1 VTEPDPPEEQDEPT
15 NIDEPNPLDLARDIT
30 DRYKRGGA
38 PAPQGRRRRPTS
50 SQPSAGPR
58 SKRDDAVPISEVFGE
73 LIRDRGWGKQLD
85 AQRVLEDWGSIVGP
99 EVAQHSRVTGFADA
113 VVHVETRTT
122 AWATQLK
129 LLAPRIVAR
138 LNELLGDGSVLRIE
152 IRGPQAPSWKS
163 GPRSIRGQRGPRD
176 TYG

>member
-1 VTEPDPPEEQDEPT
+1 MTDPEEPRPAEQPPQETD
-15 NIDEPNPLDLARDIT
+15 PLDLARDIT
-30 DRYKRGGA
+30 ERYRRGGA
-38 PAPQGRRRRPTS
+38 PAPKGHQKRRPPPTKI
-50 SQPSAGPR
+50 GPR
-58 SKRDDAVPISEVFGE
+58 PHRDDAVPISEVLSD

-99 EVAQHSRVTGFADA
+99 EVAQHSRVTGYADA

-138 LNELLGDGSVLRIE
+138 LNELLGDGSVVRIE
-152 IRGPQAPSWKS
+152 IRGPQAPSWTS
-163 GPRSIRGQRGPRD
+163 GPRSVRGQRGPRD

>member
-1 VTEPDPPEEQDEPT
+1 MSEPEDPPD
-15 NIDEPNPLDLARDIT
+15 PLDLARDIT

-38 PAPQGRRRRPTS
+38 PAPKGQPRRRPPP
-50 SQPSAGPR
+50 PSGPR
-58 SKRDDAVPISEVFGE
+58 QRREDAVPISEVLGD
-73 LIRDRGWGKQLD
+73 LIRDRGWGRQID
-85 AQRVLEDWGSIVGP
+85 AHRLFDDWASIVGS

-113 VVHVETRTT
+113 VVHVETRST

-129 LLAPRIVAR
+129 LLAPRIVAK
-138 LNELLGDGSVLRIE
+138 LNELLGDGSVVRIE

>member
-1 VTEPDPPEEQDEPT
+1 MADADDPAND
-15 NIDEPNPLDLARDIT
+15 PLDLARDIT

-38 PAPQGRRRRPTS
+38 PAPKGAPRRRRATPPTDRR
-50 SQPSAGPR
+50 QN
-58 SKRDDAVPISEVFGE
+58 RDDAVPISEVLGD
-73 LIRDRGWGKQLD
+73 LIRERGWGKHID
-85 AQRVLEDWGSIVGP
+85 AQRVLDDWGSIVGP

-138 LNELLGDGSVLRIE
+138 LNELLGDGSVVRIE

>member
-1 VTEPDPPEEQDEPT
+1 MADPQDPDDGPEDEP
-15 NIDEPNPLDLARDIT
+15 PSPLDLARDIT
-30 DRYKRGGA
+30 DRYKRSGA
-38 PAPQGRRRRPTS
+38 PAPAGGPRRRRPV
-50 SQPSAGPR
+50 PPVR
-58 SKRDDAVPISEVFGE
+58 SRQNRDDAVPISEVLGE
-73 LIRDRGWGKQLD
+73 LIRERGWGRQID
-85 AQRVLEDWGSIVGP
+85 VQRVLDDWGSIVGP

-122 AWATQLK
+122 AWATQLR
-129 LLAPRIVAR
+129 LLAPRIVAK
-138 LNELLGDGSVLRIE
+138 LNELLGDGSVTRID